1 MNSPLSIFRGKST
14 NREVNEICI
23 DFQEG
28 TYEHLEEMHNLG
40 LIKRKVF
47 EIEDKLKCVYLIPS
61 EIIEIVKRTIQK
73 KLRNLEEPQK

>member
-1 MNSPLSIFRGKST
+1 M
-14 NREVNEICI
+14 
-23 DFQEG
+23 
-28 TYEHLEEMHNLG
+28 G